1 MKTYEEL
8 YEKWHQMLNRDGGV
22 YVEILGVNF
31 NIEEIGKN
39 DDKIDMTLIPTTSL
53 SKCYLIVTYEE
64 FEGLLNSIEWKP
76 MGKVAKIKY
85 LLDMLL
91 ENFAGTLQFSIVRNS
106 ISPILVSACVDLP
119 ETYPDGTTVS
129 DEEVKKA
136 VDLFHVRLERIK
148 K

>member
-1 MKTYEEL
+1 
-8 YEKWHQMLNRDGGV
+8 MLK
-22 YVEILGVNF
+22 YLESILTSKKSA
-31 NIEEIGKN
+31 KN
-39 DDKIDMTLIPTTSL
+39 DDKIDITLIPTTSL

-129 DEEVKKA
+129 DEEVKKKQWICFTCA
-136 VDLFHVRLERIK
+136 LKGSK
-148 K
+148 KNEQYENHARDNNRGDDR